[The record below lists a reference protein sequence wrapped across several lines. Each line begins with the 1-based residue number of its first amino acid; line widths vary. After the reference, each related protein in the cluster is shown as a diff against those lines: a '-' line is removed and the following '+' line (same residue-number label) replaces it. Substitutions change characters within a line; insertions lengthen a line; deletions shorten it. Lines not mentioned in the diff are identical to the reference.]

1 MFNKKKNKEE
11 KDEIELEILDGS
23 GRMDI
28 QGFEDE
34 GKEETK
40 PKKKKLPGWVIIPV
54 IAVICV
60 IAVLA
65 YALAGKKDAGG
76 ASTSLAAE
84 KVQKGDVK
92 EVYTTT
98 GTVESEVT
106 KTFYSPV
113 TAPVET
119 CNAKVGKAVKAGD
132 MLITFDTKDL
142 EKNNKESQLQ
152 LQSTYASNQSTIE
165 QTNQAAQQAAEA
177 QQQAAEA
184 QAAQINSL
192 QQQVY
197 DAQDQAAQLRAAA
210 DEANAQAE
218 AKNAEINAQI
228 EQIQPKL
235 TDAQNKLA
243 ELNVTYESYV
253 NEQANFDLI
262 NEDKTED
269 LKQDR
274 KKEIAD
280 FIVQYPKNKQ
290 DLEKIISDCQNELA
304 AAGEIIDVSAAYAAA
319 DAADQQAAALKA
331 QLDQANASSVS
342 SSSQSNGLTSGQ
354 KKSMQISENL
364 AELSALSVEEL
375 VQKGRE
381 GIKAEFD
388 GVISD
393 VQAANG
399 TQTAQGSAL
408 FTIASNQ
415 SVAVKLEVP
424 SSDFEKL
431 VVGGKGTIKV
441 GQHTYNGTITEV
453 NKIAVN
459 NEKGNPVIG
468 ATLHI
473 DNPDDQII
481 IGVSAKATLNVAE
494 AKNVLCLSNEVVN
507 TGTEG
512 DFVYVIEN
520 GVVKKKSVE
529 LGISS
534 NNSVEIKSGLKEGDM
549 VVTDAS
555 SDLKDGTKATAVLS
569 GGK

>member
-1 MFNKKKNKEE
+1 MFNKKKNKDE
-11 KDEIELEILDGS
+11 KDEFDLEIMEESQRTDLQD
-23 GRMDI
+23 
-28 QGFEDE
+28 FEDE
-34 GKEETK
+34 GKDEK

-60 IAVLA
+60 IAVA
-65 YALAGKKDAGG
+65 VYALSDKKDTGI
-76 ASTSLAAE
+76 TSLSAVKAE
-84 KVQKGDVK
+84 KGNVK

-98 GTVESEVT
+98 GNVESEVT

-113 TAPVET
+113 TAPIAS
-119 CNAKVGKAVKAGD
+119 CNAKVGTAVKAGD
-132 MLITFDTKDL
+132 MLVTFDTKDL
-142 EKNNKESQLQ
+142 EKNNTESQLQ

-177 QQQAAEA
+177 QQQAEDA

-197 DAQDQAAQLRAAA
+197 DAQDQAEQAQAAA
-210 DEANAQAE
+210 DKTNETLQAENNRIIEDREPLETELAQAQKDLE
-218 AKNAEINAQI
+218 DLEVKKETFETEQKAE
-228 EQIQPKL
+228 
-235 TDAQNKLA
+235 
-243 ELNVTYESYV
+243 
-253 NEQANFDLI
+253 NFDII
-262 NEDKTED
+262 NEGKTDQE
-269 LKQDR
+269 KQDR
-274 KKEIAD
+274 AEEISK
-280 FIVQYPKNKQ
+280 FLGTYYLENQK
-290 DLEKIISDCQNELA
+290 LTEKIRNLETQLESIGMPSDTS
-304 AAGEIIDVSAAYAAA
+304 GVYAEAQRL
-319 DAADQQAAALKA
+319 QQTVEALQA
-331 QLDQANASSVS
+331 QLDQANASAVSQS
-342 SSSQSNGLTSGQ
+342 SSSTGLTSGQ
-354 KKSMQISENL
+354 KKSMQIAENL

-375 VQKGRE
+375 VQKGKE

-393 VQAANG
+393 VQVAEG
-399 TQTAQGSAL
+399 TQTAQGSPL

-415 SVAVKLEVP
+415 SVAVKLEIP
-424 SSDFEKL
+424 SSDFEKA
-431 VVGGKGTIKV
+431 VVGGKGTIKI
-441 GQHTYNGTITEV
+441 GQNTYNGTITQV

-520 GVVKKKSVE
+520 GVVKKKNVE

-534 NNSVEIKSGLKEGDM
+534 NNSVEVKSGLKEGDV
-549 VVTDAS
+549 VVTNAS
-555 SDLKDGTKATAVLS
+555 SDLKEGTKATAVLS
-569 GGK
+569 DGK

>member
-1 MFNKKKNKEE
+1 MFNKKKNKDE
-11 KDEIELEILDGS
+11 KDEFDLEVMEESQRTDLQD
-23 GRMDI
+23 
-28 QGFEDE
+28 FEDE
-34 GKEETK
+34 GKDEK

-60 IAVLA
+60 IAVA
-65 YALAGKKDAGG
+65 VYALSDKQDTGI
-76 ASTSLAAE
+76 TSLSAVKAE
-84 KVQKGDVK
+84 KGNVK

-98 GTVESEVT
+98 GNVESEVT

-113 TAPVET
+113 TAPIAS
-119 CNAKVGKAVKAGD
+119 CNAKVGTAVKAGD
-132 MLITFDTKDL
+132 MLVTFDTKDL
-142 EKNNKESQLQ
+142 EKNNTESQLQ

-177 QQQAAEA
+177 QQQAEDA

-210 DEANAQAE
+210 DEASAQAE
-218 AKNAEINAQI
+218 TKNAEISAQR
-228 EQIQPKL
+228 EKIQPIL
-235 TDAQNKLA
+235 NDAQAKLD

-262 NEDKTED
+262 NEGKTDKE
-269 LKQDR
+269 KQDR
-274 KKEIAD
+274 AKEIAD
-280 FIVQYPKNKQ
+280 FLVQYPKDKQ
-290 DLEKIISDCQNELA
+290 DLEKTISDCQAELA
-304 AAGEIIDVSAAYAAA
+304 AGGELVDVNDMYAAA
-319 DAADQQAAALKA
+319 DAADAQAAALQA
-331 QLDQANASSVS
+331 QLDQANASAVSQS
-342 SSSQSNGLTSGQ
+342 SSSTGLTSGQ
-354 KKSMQISENL
+354 KKSMQIAENL

-375 VQKGRE
+375 VQKGKE

-393 VQAANG
+393 VQVAEG
-399 TQTAQGSAL
+399 TQTAQGSPL

-415 SVAVKLEVP
+415 SVAVKLEIP
-424 SSDFEKL
+424 SSDFEKA
-431 VVGGKGTIKV
+431 VVGGKGTIKI
-441 GQHTYNGTITEV
+441 GQNTYNGTITQV

-520 GVVKKKSVE
+520 GVVKKKNVE

-534 NNSVEIKSGLKEGDM
+534 NNSVEVKSGLKEGDV
-549 VVTDAS
+549 VVTNAS
-555 SDLKDGTKATAVLS
+555 SDLKEGTKATAVLS
-569 GGK
+569 DGK

>member
-1 MFNKKKNKEE
+1 MFNKKKNKDE
-11 KDEIELEILDGS
+11 KDEFDLEIMEESQRTDLQD
-23 GRMDI
+23 
-28 QGFEDE
+28 FEDE
-34 GKEETK
+34 GKDEK

-60 IAVLA
+60 IAVA
-65 YALAGKKDAGG
+65 VYALSDKKDTGI
-76 ASTSLAAE
+76 TSLSAVKAE
-84 KVQKGDVK
+84 KGNVK

-98 GTVESEVT
+98 GNVESEVT

-113 TAPVET
+113 TAPIAS
-119 CNAKVGKAVKAGD
+119 CNAKVGTAVKAGD
-132 MLITFDTKDL
+132 MLVTFDTKDL
-142 EKNNKESQLQ
+142 EKNNTESQLQ

-177 QQQAAEA
+177 QQQAEDA

-197 DAQDQAAQLRAAA
+197 DAQDQAEQAQAKA
-210 DEANAQAE
+210 DETNETLQAENNRIIEAREPLETELAQAQKDLE
-218 AKNAEINAQI
+218 DLEVKKETFETEQKAE
-228 EQIQPKL
+228 
-235 TDAQNKLA
+235 
-243 ELNVTYESYV
+243 
-253 NEQANFDLI
+253 NFDII
-262 NEDKTED
+262 NEGKTDQE
-269 LKQDR
+269 KQDR
-274 KKEIAD
+274 AEEISK
-280 FIVQYPKNKQ
+280 FLGTYYLENQK
-290 DLEKIISDCQNELA
+290 LTEKIRNLEIQLESIGMPSDTSGVYAEAQRLQQTVEEL
-304 AAGEIIDVSAAYAAA
+304 
-319 DAADQQAAALKA
+319 QA
-331 QLDQANASSVS
+331 QLDQANASAVSQS
-342 SSSQSNGLTSGQ
+342 SSSTGLTSGQ
-354 KKSMQISENL
+354 KKSMQIAENL

-375 VQKGRE
+375 VQKGKE

-393 VQAANG
+393 VQVAEG
-399 TQTAQGSAL
+399 TQTAQGSPL

-415 SVAVKLEVP
+415 SVAVKLEIP
-424 SSDFEKL
+424 SSDFEKA
-431 VVGGKGTIKV
+431 VVGGKGTIKI
-441 GQHTYNGTITEV
+441 GQNTYNGTITQV

-520 GVVKKKSVE
+520 GVVKKKNVE

-534 NNSVEIKSGLKEGDM
+534 NNSVEVKSGLKEGDV
-549 VVTDAS
+549 VVTNAS
-555 SDLKDGTKATAVLS
+555 SDLKEGTKATAVLS
-569 GGK
+569 DGK

>member
-1 MFNKKKNKEE
+1 MFNKKKNKDE
-11 KDEIELEILDGS
+11 KDEFDLEIMEESQRTDLQD
-23 GRMDI
+23 
-28 QGFEDE
+28 FEDE
-34 GKEETK
+34 GKDEK

-60 IAVLA
+60 IAVA
-65 YALAGKKDAGG
+65 VYALSDKKDTGI
-76 ASTSLAAE
+76 TSLSAVKAE
-84 KVQKGDVK
+84 KGNVK

-98 GTVESEVT
+98 GNVESEVT

-113 TAPVET
+113 TAPIAS
-119 CNAKVGKAVKAGD
+119 CNAKVGTAVKAGD
-132 MLITFDTKDL
+132 MLVTFDTKDL
-142 EKNNKESQLQ
+142 EKNNTESQLQ

-177 QQQAAEA
+177 QQQAEDA

-197 DAQDQAAQLRAAA
+197 DAQDQAEQAQAKA
-210 DEANAQAE
+210 DETNETLQAENNRIIEAREPLETELAQAQKDLE
-218 AKNAEINAQI
+218 DLEVKKETFETEQKAE
-228 EQIQPKL
+228 
-235 TDAQNKLA
+235 
-243 ELNVTYESYV
+243 
-253 NEQANFDLI
+253 NFDII
-262 NEDKTED
+262 NEGKTDQE
-269 LKQDR
+269 KQDR
-274 KKEIAD
+274 AEEISK
-280 FIVQYPKNKQ
+280 FLGTYYLENQK
-290 DLEKIISDCQNELA
+290 LTEKIRNLEIQLESIGMPSDTSGVYAEAQRLQQTVEEL
-304 AAGEIIDVSAAYAAA
+304 
-319 DAADQQAAALKA
+319 QAA
-331 QLDQANASSVS
+331 LDQANASAVSQS
-342 SSSQSNGLTSGQ
+342 SSSTGLTSGQ
-354 KKSMQISENL
+354 KKSMQIAENL

-375 VQKGRE
+375 VQKGKE

-393 VQAANG
+393 VQVAEG
-399 TQTAQGSAL
+399 TQTAQGSPL

-415 SVAVKLEVP
+415 SVAVKLEIP
-424 SSDFEKL
+424 SSDFEKA
-431 VVGGKGTIKV
+431 VVGGKGTIKI
-441 GQHTYNGTITEV
+441 GQNTYNGTITQV

-520 GVVKKKSVE
+520 GVVKKKNVE

-534 NNSVEIKSGLKEGDM
+534 NNSVEVKSGLKEGDV
-549 VVTDAS
+549 VVTNAS
-555 SDLKDGTKATAVLS
+555 SDLKEGTKATAVLS
-569 GGK
+569 DGK